1 MYVILEWHILENL
14 APQVLAPLVLSD
26 LMQIDIKSGVIKE
39 NRLEYWYTLILK
51 KKNWIMPCL
60 RDLKVHANVLI

>member
-1 MYVILEWHILENL
+1 MDAERLILLSFLLSFISSINIWFALVNKYVILEWHILENS

-39 NRLEYWYTLILK
+39 TG
-51 KKNWIMPCL
+51 
-60 RDLKVHANVLI
+60 